1 MSTINT
7 LPIKAIVTMLVERE
21 GKFLLVQESKEKR
34 RNVWALPG
42 GNVERDEPILEATL
56 REVKEE
62 TGYDV
67 AITGMLSFDQMRS
80 FVPGERM
87 NRFRFAFVGEIRDGD
102 QKQSEDIHSIQSS
115 WFSLDEIRSLEP
127 RDTFVEE
134 MIALRQRNASVL
146 PIASFREWSLS

>member
-1 MSTINT
+1 
-7 LPIKAIVTMLVERE
+7 
-21 GKFLLVQESKEKR
+21 
-34 RNVWALPG
+34 
-42 GNVERDEPILEATL
+42 
-56 REVKEE
+56 
-62 TGYDV
+62 
-67 AITGMLSFDQMRS
+67 MRS

-115 WFSLDEIRSLEP
+115 WFSLEQIRSLEL

-134 MIALRQRNASVL
+134 MIALRQRNSSVL